1 MSNFYIIAK
10 VNANEYLTKV
20 QADSAYEA
28 EHMFLDRGVCGIHE
42 YGCEACMAYDAKA
55 MKTDAFIGA
64 AMWAW
69 PVSVADLMKAI
80 DTNNERIIKK
90 DAAEEEIRKAEKA
103 IKLLQAQIEEQQ
115 KRIEEARAALR
126 A

>member
-103 IKLLQAQIEEQQ
+103 IRMLQAQIEEQQ